1 MEEGAHTTDT
11 EDTLGGVGAIVLPT
25 DPPAQPA
32 TSSSKNAAGT
42 QPSRLFNSLVST
54 VILRAPPFRNE
65 KPPRAP
71 FPHRTPVCDAPPRP
85 RVYIAAQKIF
95 IWPGGPFKP
104 SLA

>member
-25 DPPAQPA
+25 EPPAHPA
-32 TSSSKNAAGT
+32 TSSSNDAANT
-42 QPSRLFNSLVST
+42 HPSRLFNSLVST
-54 VILRAPPFRNE
+54 VILRAPTLLLRNR
-65 KPPRAP
+65 RA
-71 FPHRTPVCDAPPRP
+71 HSSHAIYPVCDAPPP
-85 RVYIAAQKIF
+85 LRVYIAAQKIF